1 MSGLGVTLVAHTH
14 LKGSVWSTS
23 QQFKSMGFKD
33 KSSIVRLVLDKLHQE
48 IEQQQ
53 LEQSA
58 QLYAELYAQNE
69 ELTDAAI
76 ADWPV

>member
-1 MSGLGVTLVAHTH
+1 
-14 LKGSVWSTS
+14 
-23 QQFKSMGFKD
+23 MGFKD

>member
-1 MSGLGVTLVAHTH
+1 
-14 LKGSVWSTS
+14 
-23 QQFKSMGFKD
+23 MGFKD

-76 ADWPV
+76 ADCPV